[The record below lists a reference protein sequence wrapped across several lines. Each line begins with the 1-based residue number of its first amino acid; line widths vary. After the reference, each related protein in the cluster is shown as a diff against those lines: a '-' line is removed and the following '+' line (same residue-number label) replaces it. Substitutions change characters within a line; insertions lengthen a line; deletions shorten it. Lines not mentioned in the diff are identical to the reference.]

1 MPKEHHQ
8 SREEWEQELWEK
20 QLNLTPGRSRRPIF
34 LTKSGGPGETFN
46 TLGLIRLVVGIIL
59 LALGITAFSW
69 KVPHSLAIALTAV
82 VVSLY
87 LILKT
92 LLGRSS

>member
-20 QLNLTPGRSRRPIF
+20 QLNITPGQSRRAISQIE
-34 LTKSGGPGETFN
+34 SGGPGETFN
-46 TLGLIRLVVGIIL
+46 TLGLIRLVLGIIL
-59 LALGITAFSW
+59 LALGVTAFSW
-69 KVPHSLAIALTAV
+69 KVPYSSVIAVTAV
-82 VVSLY
+82 VVGLY